1 MDISMNMDTGANMSW
16 IPPNEYI
23 FGYDINHSPSQYF
36 WQIMAKTC
44 EIDQFPPEFHSKYKH
59 GSANTNVYDITRYP
73 ISCMRAIIGYIIE
86 NNIQDTPF
94 SDIIIQMINDYS
106 SRYTHEFI
114 IGMTKFT
121 DRFIAEIV
129 INQHDRIHGYHSRT
143 IFYILYILCDYMF
156 CMKNMNIDIIDIKM
170 DDIDIIDIKM
180 DDIDIE
186 FANYI
191 IPILRTSTDHT
202 QLLSILNHQFK
213 LRGSLTKPAPRL

>member
-1 MDISMNMDTGANMSW
+1 MDISMNMDTGANMTW
-16 IPPNEYI
+16 IPPQFLYPHKYI
-23 FGYDINHSPSQYF
+23 FESNMPNNPIQYF

-44 EIDQFPPEFHSKYKH
+44 EIDQFPPECDFAYRH
-59 GSANTNVYDITRYP
+59 GSKNTNVYDITKYP
-73 ISCMRAIIGYIIE
+73 ISSRRAIIGYIIE

-114 IGMTKFT
+114 IGMPKIT
-121 DRFIAEIV
+121 DKFIAKIV

-143 IFYILYILCDYMF
+143 IFYILYILCDYRF
-156 CMKNMNIDIIDIKM
+156 GMKNMNT
-170 DDIDIIDIKM
+170 DIIDIKM

-191 IPILRTSTDHT
+191 IPIL
-202 QLLSILNHQFK
+202 
-213 LRGSLTKPAPRL
+213 